1 MITAIHALLAD
12 VFRVNK
18 GTAAV
23 IACAVSAVS
32 FALYHDVSISG
43 VRGTAD
49 MRVLVF
55 LTGAGLYFGVLF
67 LIRGFGIVVAV
78 HALYDIVVLV
88 GIASKG

>member
-1 MITAIHALLAD
+1 
-12 VFRVNK
+12 
-18 GTAAV
+18 
-23 IACAVSAVS
+23 
-32 FALYHDVSISG
+32 
-43 VRGTAD
+43 